1 MGGEVDLIEIRSKI
15 DDVDQQIV
23 ELFQERMELGEEVAK
38 FKKSTGKPIYDKA
51 REEQKIAKLIQYADN
66 EFNKK
71 AIAEL
76 FLQLM
81 SISRRYQYSL
91 MDNHEKGAIN
101 HFSTVK
107 ELAVTE
113 QTKVVYQGV
122 QGAYSEQSVHQ
133 FFGDKVNNF
142 NVVEFED
149 VMMALENGEAD
160 YGVLPIENSS
170 SGTVVG
176 IYELLDHYEDLCV
189 VGEEIVKVD
198 QTLLGLPGAA
208 KEDIT
213 TVYSHVQGLIQSSKY
228 LKQYPW
234 KQIEVSNTAYAAKK
248 VSEEGLINQAA
259 ISSERAGEIY
269 GLEIIERA
277 INHESNNS
285 TRFIILSNKKVFCE
299 SASKVSISF
308 SLAHETGSLY
318 NMLANFIYNDL
329 SLNHIESRPLPN
341 KQWEYRFFVD
351 FRGNLNDSSV
361 QNALM
366 AIREE
371 ALDLRIIGNY

>member
-1 MGGEVDLIEIRSKI
+1 MDLSEIRIQI
-15 DDVDQQIV
+15 DKVDQQIV
-23 ELFQERMELGEEVAK
+23 ELFQRRMELGEEVAK
-38 FKKSTGKPIYDKA
+38 SKRNTGKPIYDKE
-51 REEQKIAKLIQYADN
+51 REDQKIAKLIEYADN
-66 EFNKK
+66 DFNKK

-91 MDNHEKGAIN
+91 IGDVQKYATNR
-101 HFSTVK
+101 FSSVK
-107 ELAVTE
+107 ELAISE
-113 QTKVVYQGV
+113 STKVVYQGV
-122 QGAYSEQSVHQ
+122 RGAYSDQCVQQ
-133 FFGDKVNNF
+133 FFGDRVDRF
-142 NVVEFED
+142 HVVEFED
-149 VMMALENGEAD
+149 VMKTLESGEAD

-176 IYELLDHYEDLCV
+176 IYELLDHYDNLCV

-198 QTLLGLPGAA
+198 QTLLGIPGAT

-234 KQIEVSNTAYAAKK
+234 QQIEVSNTAYAAKK
-248 VSEEGLINQAA
+248 VAEEGLIHQAA

-269 GLEIIERA
+269 GLEVLEKT
-277 INHESNNS
+277 INHESHNS

-299 SASKVSISF
+299 EASKVSISF
-308 SLAHETGSLY
+308 SLKHETGSLY

-351 FRGNLNDSSV
+351 FLGNLNDSAV

-371 ALDLRIIGNY
+371 ASELRIIGNYK